1 MRHWTFVLPFIYFL
15 FLFVLASMDFPQQIN
30 HQWMWVQIGG
40 LIFMIVLGRYLD
52 GSIPK
57 EEVMAIGAFTFL
69 WLALA
74 FFINIRREYFTL
86 LGLIIEL
93 ILVILLEKF
102 FLTS

>member
-1 MRHWTFVLPFIYFL
+1 MKRWTFVLPFIYFL
-15 FLFVLASMDFPQQIN
+15 FLFALAFMDFPRQIN
-30 HQWMWVQIGG
+30 RQWMWIQIGG

-57 EEVMAIGAFTFL
+57 GVLITIGAFTLL

-74 FFINIRREYFTL
+74 FLISIKKEYFIL

-93 ILVILLEKF
+93 VVVILVER
-102 FLTS
+102 FLGKH